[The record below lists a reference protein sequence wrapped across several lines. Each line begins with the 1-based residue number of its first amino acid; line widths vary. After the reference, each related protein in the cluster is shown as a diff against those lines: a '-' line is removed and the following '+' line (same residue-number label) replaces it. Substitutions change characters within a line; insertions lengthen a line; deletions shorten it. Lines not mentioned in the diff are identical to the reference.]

1 MTPEDFAD
9 LLTPEGRALLDSL
22 RDYDPGQELAV
33 ATRLRRDHPAHL
45 VSAALGQARLR
56 QRAVAKFGAEDA
68 FRMYFTPG
76 GAEMATRASVAA
88 YRAGRLADLGVR
100 SVADLCCGIG
110 GDALA
115 LARLGIRV
123 LAVDRDP
130 LTAAVAR
137 ANAGALGLAE
147 LIEVRE
153 ADVTAVD
160 TTGYDAVF
168 IDPARRGG
176 RGRIFDPES
185 YSPPLSW
192 AVETARAA
200 RTAAIKIAPGIPHEA
215 VPAGAEAEWISDHG
229 DVKEAVLWFGLPRP
243 AAPAEAWPATPLAEP
258 TEGPATGPADASAA
272 GTAAGPAAGAGA
284 GAGSPDQAA
293 TGGAGRDGSGR
304 SPGNGGRAGRG
315 PAPQGSP
322 PRGGGLTATAGEP
335 AGGSAGA
342 WAEDTAAGPAAGP
355 HDQAA
360 TGGAGRDGSGRSPR
374 GGGLPGAAGGRAGVA
389 GVRATLLP
397 GPRTLRST
405 GPLVDAPVGPVG
417 RYLYEP
423 DGAVIRA
430 HLVAEVADRLGGRL
444 IDPTIAYVTADELR
458 ATPYATAYEIT
469 DVLPFG
475 LKKLKALLRERE
487 VGTLTVKKRGS
498 AIEPEELRKKVKPQ
512 GPNAATVF
520 LTRVAGA
527 PSMLIGSPVSAP

>member
-1 MTPEDFAD
+1 MADNERVTPEDFTA
-9 LLTPEGRALLDSL
+9 LLTPEGRTLLDSL
-22 RDYDPGQELAV
+22 RDYDPGKELAV
-33 ATRLRRDHPAHL
+33 ATRLRRDHPAPL

-88 YRAGRLADLGVR
+88 YRAGRLAALGVR

-115 LARLGIRV
+115 LARRGIRV

-137 ANAGALGLAE
+137 ANAEALGLAG
-147 LIEVRE
+147 LVEVRE
-153 ADVTAVD
+153 EDVAAVD
-160 TTGYDAVF
+160 TSGYDAVF
-168 IDPARRGG
+168 VDPARRGG
-176 RGRIFDPES
+176 RGRVFDPEA

-192 AVETARAA
+192 AARAA
-200 RTAAIKIAPGIPHEA
+200 AAAPCGAVKIAPGIPHEA

-229 DVKEAVLWFGLPRP
+229 DVKEAVLWFGTAAAD
-243 AAPAEAWPATPLAEP
+243 AAPGPGP
-258 TEGPATGPADASAA
+258 GPA
-272 GTAAGPAAGAGA
+272 
-284 GAGSPDQAA
+284 
-293 TGGAGRDGSGR
+293 
-304 SPGNGGRAGRG
+304 
-315 PAPQGSP
+315 
-322 PRGGGLTATAGEP
+322 
-335 AGGSAGA
+335 
-342 WAEDTAAGPAAGP
+342 
-355 HDQAA
+355 
-360 TGGAGRDGSGRSPR
+360 
-374 GGGLPGAAGGRAGVA
+374 
-389 GVRATLLP
+389 VRATLLP
-397 GPRTLRST
+397 GPRSLYAA
-405 GPLVDAPVGPVG
+405 GPLPPPPVGPVG

-423 DGAVIRA
+423 DGAVIRS
-430 HLVAEVADRLGGRL
+430 HLVAEVAARLGGRL

-458 ATPYATAYEIT
+458 ATPYATSYEIT

-475 LKKLKALLRERE
+475 LKTLKALLRERG

-498 AIEPEELRKKVKPQ
+498 AIEPEELRRKVKPQ

-527 PSMLIGSPVSAP
+527 PSMLIGAPAGAA